1 MEFTKQEFNDLRADI
16 KKALAPIEEK
26 YKLDITPAKISY
38 ERLSFTMTLMAD
50 KTEHAGKPINRRKE
64 EFNEYC
70 RLYGFKPEDYRA
82 KCHCAGDLKT
92 TYLLV
97 EINPANRKYPIILE
111 DVTTGK
117 QIKCVKSAVIL
128 DKSA

>member
-1 MEFTKQEFNDLRADI
+1 MTSERILRKHLRLLRKSTSSI
-16 KKALAPIEEK
+16 
-26 YKLDITPAKISY
+26 ITPAKISY

-50 KTEHAGKPINRRKE
+50 KTEHAGKPIDRRKE